1 MPRIRDAEWQHKYT
15 EIPDS
20 IMVHLEELAREIH
33 HSWVEWK
40 VLEGFKYGDEKDY
53 KRKIHPHFLHWDDLP
68 PEHRA
73 SDYLAARAAL
83 KALVALGIIK
93 DETVA

>member
-1 MPRIRDAEWQHKYT
+1 MSNIEQATWEHKFV
-15 EIPDS
+15 EIPDN
-20 IMVHLEELAREIH
+20 IQMYMEEIAKEIH

-40 VLEGFKYGDEKDY
+40 VLEGFKYGSGKDY
-53 KRKIHPHFLHWDDLP
+53 ERKIHPHFLHWDDLP

-83 KALVALGIIK
+83 KALIALGVIK
-93 DETVA
+93 SEDLA